1 LGIQEEKLKKQLKHM
16 SINLIGINGYIG
28 SGKDTV
34 GNMIMNMTCKMSA
47 REDMGSGYRITCS
60 WEIKKFAEKLKQ
72 VASLLTGIP
81 RHKFEDQEFK
91 KTNLSQEWYREV
103 IGELDIELSYWP
115 MTVREFL
122 QKLGTEAIRDG
133 LHDNAWVNALF
144 ADYKAQYKTTS
155 LLNRS
160 DIWNEKSDR
169 EVEVE
174 AIYPNWII
182 TDTRFPNEAQAIR
195 DRGGIV
201 IRVNRDKWET
211 YENER
216 VKVVA
221 QIHPIDR
228 HPSETSLDN
237 WSFNHIIDNNGT
249 INDLE
254 IKVKE
259 FLDKFQIK

>member
-1 LGIQEEKLKKQLKHM
+1 M

-34 GNMIMNMTCKMSA
+34 GNMILSHTCKMRKSSTNSNT
-47 REDMGSGYRITCS
+47 EMHCG

-91 KTNLSQEWYREV
+91 KTNLSKEWNEIYG
-103 IGELDIELSYWP
+103 IPFSGGDFDIEP
-115 MTVREFL
+115 MTIRTFL

-133 LHDNAWVNALF
+133 LHTNAWVNALF
-144 ADYKAQYKTTS
+144 ADYKAQYKTTP

-182 TDTRFPNEAQAIR
+182 TDTRFPNEAQAIK

-201 IRVNRDKWET
+201 IRINRSYSNIPIPIK
-211 YENER
+211 NEEGNGATR
-216 VKVVA
+216 QMFEDARPK
-221 QIHPIDR
+221 

-237 WSFNHIIDNNGT
+237 WPFDHIIDNNGT